1 MSHQQPAHDSGTTP
15 RRVGV
20 LHRTG
25 AWCARHFVIV
35 IVLWVAALAAFQGL
49 QHAFGGDYSDNF
61 AIPGTQSQDGLD
73 VLKAHDPAAG
83 GYGSQVVVHD
93 ADKPLSGLS
102 SQMSSTVASLQKL
115 PDVLSVQNPLTA
127 QSSAVGPVS
136 GDGKTAYITI
146 RFSVQPSTLG
156 SGYLH
161 GVDSAVQPLRAA
173 GAEVEYGGSLGELAR
188 PAANDRISEAIGFG
202 VAVLVLLIGFG
213 SLLAALL
220 PLITALICVVCGL
233 GLLGLLA
240 AATTFATVSPTLATM
255 IGLGVGID
263 YALFLVTR
271 HRQNLM
277 DGEDPVAAAGT
288 ATATSGRAVLL
299 SGCTVIIALCGLWV
313 SGIGFIGKLGVAAAV
328 TVVTAVLGALTL
340 VPAMLG
346 LIGRHIDRIHVRKP
360 IAEVEADAEPAP
372 ATGPRTGSGAGS
384 ASGGGATGP
393 APAGESKGAD
403 AGGDRPGAGSAGDR
417 AGAGS
422 AGGAPGP
429 APGRGAGQ
437 GPDARPVPG
446 RVRTTTH
453 GTWHRYAQRVERRP
467 WWFLAGGV
475 VVLAVLAF
483 PVFFIQL
490 GHIGDGADPKSFT
503 DRRAYD
509 LMSSAFGPGSNGPLT
524 LVVDQSKVP
533 QDDRSS
539 LESKVQ
545 QSLTKVPNAA
555 VITPL
560 TPTQDGD
567 VLTATAYSAAAP
579 QDARTTSLANHLTD
593 DVLPDAVS
601 GTAARTYVT
610 GTTAAQVDFLDIV
623 ASRLPLIIAVV
634 VGLAFLVILAVFRGV
649 LVAVKAALLNVLS
662 IAASYGVVVAV
673 FQWGWGGPALGV
685 SGDVPIESY
694 VPMMMF
700 AIVFGLSMDYEIF
713 LLTRIHE
720 AWLATRDPRASVA
733 HALEITARV
742 ITCAALIMV
751 SVFAA
756 FILSD
761 NIVVKMLGLGLA
773 VSVLIDA
780 TVVRLLLVP
789 AVMTLLG
796 RAAWWT
802 PRWLDRILPHLDAE
816 GSEDREPPA
825 APVRH

>member
-1 MSHQQPAHDSGTTP
+1 MSHPQPAHDSGTDA
-15 RRVGV
+15 RRTGT
-20 LHRTG
+20 LHATG

-35 IVLWVAALAAFQGL
+35 IVLWLAALAVLQGL
-49 QHAFGGDYSDNF
+49 QHAYGGDYSDNF

-73 VLKAHDPAAG
+73 VLEAHDPSAG

-93 ADKPLSGLS
+93 ADKQLGELS
-102 SQMSSTVASLQKL
+102 SQMSTVVGSLQKL
-115 PDVLSVQNPLTA
+115 PDVLSAQNPLTA
-127 QSSAVGPVS
+127 PSSTGGPDVGPLS
-136 GDGKTAYITI
+136 ADGKTAYITV
-146 RFSVQPSTLG
+146 RFSEQPSSLG
-156 SGYLH
+156 SGYLD
-161 GVDSAVQPLRAA
+161 GVDSAVQPLRSA

-188 PAANDRISEAIGFG
+188 PEANDRVSEAIGFG

-271 HRQNLM
+271 HRQNLV
-277 DGEDPVAAAGT
+277 DGRDPVAAAGA

-313 SGIGFIGKLGVAAAV
+313 SGIGFIGKLGLAAAV

-346 LIGRHIDRIHVRKP
+346 LIGRYIDRIHVRKP
-360 IAEVEADAEPAP
+360 IAEVEADAEP
-372 ATGPRTGSGAGS
+372 GPE
-384 ASGGGATGP
+384 P
-393 APAGESKGAD
+393 D
-403 AGGDRPGAGSAGDR
+403 AEPGAE
-417 AGAGS
+417 
-422 AGGAPGP
+422 PGP
-429 APGRGAGQ
+429 EPGAEAAAGRGRA
-437 GPDARPVPG
+437 
-446 RVRTTTH
+446 TH

-490 GHIGDGADPKSFT
+490 GHIGDGADPRSFT

-524 LVVDQSKVP
+524 LVIDQSDVP
-533 QDDRSS
+533 QSDRSALQS
-539 LESKVQ
+539 QAQ
-545 QSLTKVPNAA
+545 QSLAKVPDAA

-560 TPTQDGD
+560 AATSDGD
-567 VLTATAYSAAAP
+567 VLTATAYSVAAP
-579 QDARTTSLANHLTD
+579 QDERTTSLVNHLTD
-593 DVLPDAVS
+593 DVLPDAVH
-601 GTAARTYVT
+601 GTAADTYVT

-623 ASRLPLIIAVV
+623 SSRLPLIIAVV
-634 VGLAFLVILAVFRGV
+634 VGLAFLVILAVFRGL
-649 LVAVKAALLNVLS
+649 LVAVKAAVLNVLS

-713 LLTRIHE
+713 LLSRIHE
-720 AWLATRDPRASVA
+720 AWLATNDPKASVA

-756 FILSD
+756 FIISD

-773 VSVLIDA
+773 VSVLVDA

-816 GSEDREPPA
+816 GPQGREPPA
-825 APVRH
+825 AWRH